1 MLKENK
7 DITIKH
13 LEDTII
19 FLIRTLH
26 KEIYHTCMYSK
37 MTAISYNFKHNNI
50 NDIQPKD
57 IILYYLH
64 NYLGYIVTLEH
75 KIYVDGLNYISN
87 KSPETV
93 FNFII
98 PSNII
103 SYNNNQLSIEIPYE
117 DTLNKLYNDIE
128 GSILDKYIAKLIP
141 EKGKE

>member
-1 MLKENK
+1 MTKENK

-19 FLIRTLH
+19 FLIRILY
-26 KEIYHTCMYSK
+26 KEIYHKYIYSK
-37 MTAISYNFKHNNI
+37 MTAISYSFKHNSI
-50 NDIQPKD
+50 NDISPKD

-64 NYLGYIVTLEH
+64 NHLGYIVNLEH
-75 KIYVDGLNYISN
+75 KIYIDGLNHISN

-103 SYNNNQLSIEIPYE
+103 SYDNNKLSIEIPYE

-128 GSILDKYIAKLIP
+128 GKALEKYIAQQL
-141 EKGKE
+141 EKI

>member
-1 MLKENK
+1 MQINK
-7 DITIKH
+7 NTTKQ

-26 KEIYHTCMYSK
+26 KDIYNNCIYSK
-37 MTAISYNFKHNNI
+37 MTAVSSNFKHNNR
-50 NDIQPKD
+50 NDIAPKD

-64 NYLGYIVTLEH
+64 NHLGYIVTLEH
-75 KIYVDGLNYISN
+75 KIYIDGLNHISN

-98 PSNII
+98 PSSII
-103 SYNNNQLSIEIPYE
+103 SYDNHQLSIEIPYE

-128 GSILDKYIAKLIP
+128 GSILDKYITELIP
-141 EKGKE
+141 EIGKE